1 VTNGGVCVSFLAKI
15 LYVDD
20 EEELLMLVADY
31 FDNYSIQVDTCLDIN
46 SAIQKIKDCH
56 YDLIISDVRMP
67 CGGGK
72 KLFMA
77 LKDEKNFTGKFLF
90 LTGDSHLLESLK
102 EMKPDLVLLKP
113 IDFSKMLSE
122 VKNLLSIEF

>member
-1 VTNGGVCVSFLAKI
+1 MNSLAKI
-15 LYVDD
+15 LYIDD

-31 FDNYSIQVDTCLDIN
+31 FGNHSIHVDTCLDIN
-46 SAIQKIKDCH
+46 SAIQKIKLCH

-67 CGGGK
+67 CGGGRD
-72 KLFMA
+72 LFKA
-77 LKDEKNFTGKFLF
+77 LQREKIFNGKFLF

-113 IDFSKMLSE
+113 LDFREMLRE
-122 VKNLLSIEF
+122 VKNLILI

>member
-1 VTNGGVCVSFLAKI
+1 MNSLARI

-31 FDNYSIQVDTCLDIN
+31 FDNYSIQVDTCLDIK
-46 SAIQKIKDCH
+46 SAIQKIRDCH

-72 KLFMA
+72 NLFMA
-77 LKDEKNFTGKFLF
+77 LKEEKTYSGKFLF

-122 VKNLLSIEF
+122 VKNLLSI